1 MTFKVRERIENY
13 RAKNPVDWALLEQD
27 YALSWM
33 LYGIATLPALSEHLV
48 FKGGTCLKKCYFGD
62 YRFSQDLDF
71 STHGNCPTG
80 DELEALITHS
90 CETITRTLQATK
102 NNVTFTCKRYV
113 EKRPHPNNQEAFSIL
128 VHYPWQR
135 EPLTRIMVEIT
146 LSETVYLPIQQR
158 ALIHGYGDEIQAT
171 LSTYSLE
178 EIIAEKISAL
188 LSLSKKL
195 HERGWARSRARDYY
209 DLWRMFSTYKEIIN
223 VDLIP
228 DLAAKKCA
236 HKNLVFHGLTDIFAE
251 NLMQNLDTA
260 WEQWVR
266 PLVVTLPEKKLVIE
280 ELKRIF
286 EEHER
291 HGKSDRIESSM
302 FL

>member
-1 MTFKVRERIENY
+1 MGQLPWRPTRSNNRRCKDCRLI
-13 RAKNPVDWALLEQD
+13 PHTQLL
-27 YALSWM
+27 
-33 LYGIATLPALSEHLV
+33 GI
-48 FKGGTCLKKCYFGD
+48 
-62 YRFSQDLDF
+62 SQ
-71 STHGNCPTG
+71 
-80 DELEALITHS
+80 
-90 CETITRTLQATK
+90 
-102 NNVTFTCKRYV
+102 
-113 EKRPHPNNQEAFSIL
+113 
-128 VHYPWQR
+128 
-135 EPLTRIMVEIT
+135 IT

-158 ALIHGYGDEIQAT
+158 ALIHGYGDEVQAT
-171 LSTYSLE
+171 LFTYSLE

-209 DLWRMFSTYKEIIN
+209 DLWRMFSTYREIIN

-236 HKNLVFHGLTDIFAE
+236 RKNLVFHGFTDIFAE
-251 NLMQNLDTA
+251 NLMQDLDTA

-286 EEHER
+286 EEHGPHR
-291 HGKSDRIESSM
+291 RSNKKIETM